1 MIVKEVSNSANSK
14 LIIPE
19 DSDDLFTLRRIIDN
33 DDTIIVNTSR
43 VIKQNK
49 EFARPDRG
57 ERIQIRVLLKVNKIS
72 FDGAVDR
79 LRIGGI
85 ILNSDNPLITKGV
98 RHSVSIRIG
107 DAVTLDKNR
116 QWKTNEIDLLSK
128 SANISTFVLVAIDNQ
143 EAAIGV
149 VIGTHVKIYPNIYS
163 GQSGKQYSHKKI
175 NPDIFIF
182 YKEILRMLDTLVS
195 AGYQSLNVVI
205 FGPGETKRKFL
216 NYASNKF
223 DTLTNVSIIEGIDV
237 AGEDGILV
245 SLRSSSLRE
254 VMKNSKLSV
263 VSSIID
269 KIFEYIH
276 RNDFRF
282 AIGIGEIRIAADTG
296 AIDSLIYSDAVFNL
310 IEERDLISLLN
321 FIEYSGSKIYGVDA
335 TTDIG
340 LRITSL
346 GGAVALLRYQIH
358 LSKR

>member
-1 MIVKEVSNSANSK
+1 MIFSTGAQIRQIRTPQSRFQ
-14 LIIPE
+14 I
-19 DSDDLFTLRRIIDN
+19 RRRAISSCCTGI
-33 DDTIIVNTSR
+33 SL
-43 VIKQNK
+43 
-49 EFARPDRG
+49 AA
-57 ERIQIRVLLKVNKIS
+57 IQIRVLLKVNKIS

-79 LRIGGI
+79 LRIGGV

-98 RHSVSIRIG
+98 RHSVSIRLG

-195 AGYQSLNVVI
+195 AGYQSLNLGI

-216 NYASNKF
+216 NYISNKF
-223 DTLTNVSIIEGIDV
+223 DTLTSISIIEGIDV

-245 SLRSSSLRE
+245 ALRSSSLRE

-296 AIDSLIYSDAVFNL
+296 AIDSLIYSDAVFNV

-321 FIEYSGSKIYGVDA
+321 FIEYSGSMIYGVDA

-358 LSKR
+358 LSKG